1 MGYYLTVVLLFL
13 SSCALR
19 AQTCDVTRHISGN
32 FAYDLQ
38 GVADNRPSTWG
49 TAEAD
54 YRTLRFTVPPAGSR
68 IRILRIVGDLTAR
81 WRTLGQPRPEGLY
94 TGVLAA
100 IHKPETGGSKFA
112 DWAAEGHFVYVQG
125 NIGETGVVRV
135 PFDQSF
141 DPSDPEAVLE
151 TPMLVFK
158 FAKYLDETP
167 FSTHAEITFSQIDFC
182 VQVTQ

>member
-1 MGYYLTVVLLFL
+1 LSKLALLFL
-13 SSCALR
+13 MTIQLT
-19 AQTCDVTRHISGN
+19 AQCETVRHISGN
-32 FAYDLQ
+32 FAFDID
-38 GVADNRPSTWG
+38 GEMDTRPTTWG
-49 TAEAD
+49 RHGVQTSPLA
-54 YRTLRFTVPPAGSR
+54 FQVPTGQR
-68 IRILRIVGDLTAR
+68 VRILRIVGDLTAR

-100 IHKPETGGSKFA
+100 IHKPESSGSRHA
-112 DWAAEGHFVYVQG
+112 DWAADGHFVYVQG
-125 NIGETGVVRV
+125 DIGETGVVRV

-151 TPMLVFK
+151 NPMLVFK

-182 VQVTQ
+182 FEAAQ